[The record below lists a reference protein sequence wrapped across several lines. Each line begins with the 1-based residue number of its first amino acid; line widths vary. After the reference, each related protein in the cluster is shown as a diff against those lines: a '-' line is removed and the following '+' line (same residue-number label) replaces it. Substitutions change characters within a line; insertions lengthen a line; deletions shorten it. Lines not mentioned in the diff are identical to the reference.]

1 MLLRISYLKQFYKL
15 LFHSN
20 FMYMKTFKSVFPFKF
35 FVILLAG
42 LFISGCE
49 KDPFDANSGTF
60 TDKRDGHEYKWV
72 KIGEQIWM
80 AENLAY
86 LPVQPYAPDSQ
97 CGVWVYGYEGE
108 DSYGTNYFTYGCLYD
123 WETAQ
128 KVCPDGWHL
137 PSDKEWMELERF
149 LGMKE
154 IELDRYSCRGLNENI
169 AAKLI
174 LNEQNLWAEQYS
186 YNNET
191 GFSSLPGGE
200 RNIWYTESEFH
211 YKGINYFA
219 SFWTST
225 VENDKDAIN
234 RTVSSCIDRM
244 PKLKKAG
251 FAVRCIKN

>member
-1 MLLRISYLKQFYKL
+1 
-15 LFHSN
+15 
-20 FMYMKTFKSVFPFKF
+20 
-35 FVILLAG
+35 
-42 LFISGCE
+42 
-49 KDPFDANSGTF
+49 
-60 TDKRDGHEYKWV
+60 
-72 KIGEQIWM
+72 M

-86 LPVQPYAPDSQ
+86 LPVQPCAPDSQ

-108 DSYGTNYFTYGCLYD
+108 GSYGTNYFTYGCLYD

-169 AAKLI
+169 ATKLI